1 MEEKII
7 KSLNSYRESIN
18 PDPAFLERSKPQVLS
33 TSQVKSG
40 FLGEWR
46 RAMWENFKFTGA
58 LTAAGF
64 VVIAIA
70 ITAVSFR
77 GTDSAQG
84 TTAVAKNL
92 FLESQS
98 VDFQI
103 RLDEASYFSESAE
116 KVAAVLDHVSQDPA
130 LKSGDQSEGNN

>member
-7 KSLNSYRESIN
+7 KSLNSCRETIN
-18 PDPAFLERSKPQVLS
+18 PDPAFVEQSKSRLFS
-33 TSQVKSG
+33 TTQIKPG
-40 FLGEWR
+40 FFGEWR
-46 RAMWENFKFTGA
+46 QAIWEHFKFTGA

-64 VVIAIA
+64 VVVAIA
-70 ITAVSFR
+70 VTAVSFR
-77 GTDSAQG
+77 GSENTQA

-116 KVAAVLDHVSQDPA
+116 KVAAVLDHVSEDPA
-130 LKSGDQSEGNN
+130 AKNDDQTKINN